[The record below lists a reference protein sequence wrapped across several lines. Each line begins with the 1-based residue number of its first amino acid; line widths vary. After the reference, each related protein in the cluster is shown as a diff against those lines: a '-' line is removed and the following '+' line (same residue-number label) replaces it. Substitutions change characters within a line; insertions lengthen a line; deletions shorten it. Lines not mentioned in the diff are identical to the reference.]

1 MTLNIDIMKKIYN
14 INSKDNDYLHFLS
27 LKNSRQKRNK
37 NKEIFVESIKAIK
50 VLSNNNYK
58 IDSLIY
64 NKNNLSI
71 WAKEFI
77 KKTNCKHFHIT
88 PQLLKELSDKENTSE
103 LIAIIKVEDKNIN
116 DLYKTIKNKTDSLI
130 VLLDNIS
137 NKGNLGSIIRSCN
150 AFEVDAIIIS
160 GNYSV
165 DMYDPQ
171 TIRSSLG
178 GVFAT
183 SIFKINSYKEFV
195 DFYENFKKNQKDLQI
210 IGTSAKAKE
219 YIQDIDY
226 NKPTIVL
233 IGNETIGLSRNY
245 KEISN
250 KLVKIPMS
258 SKSVSSLNIACA
270 TSIIISQINFLKNI
284 K

>member
-1 MTLNIDIMKKIYN
+1 
-14 INSKDNDYLHFLS
+14 
-27 LKNSRQKRNK
+27 
-37 NKEIFVESIKAIK
+37 
-50 VLSNNNYK
+50 
-58 IDSLIY
+58 
-64 NKNNLSI
+64 
-71 WAKEFI
+71 
-77 KKTNCKHFHIT
+77 
-88 PQLLKELSDKENTSE
+88 
-103 LIAIIKVEDKNIN
+103 
-116 DLYKTIKNKTDSLI
+116 
-130 VLLDNIS
+130 
-137 NKGNLGSIIRSCN
+137 
-150 AFEVDAIIIS
+150 
-160 GNYSV
+160 
-165 DMYDPQ
+165 MYDPQ